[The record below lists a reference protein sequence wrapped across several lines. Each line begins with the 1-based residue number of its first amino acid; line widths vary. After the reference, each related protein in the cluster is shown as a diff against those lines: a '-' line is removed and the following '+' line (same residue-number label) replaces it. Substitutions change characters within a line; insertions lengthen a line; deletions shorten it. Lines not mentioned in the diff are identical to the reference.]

1 MAAERT
7 PDSVGIA
14 LDCPTVARA
23 PGRSRK
29 PHRATKPQLL
39 NRAQLDGRTNAA
51 KTFDAIARAI
61 ALDLGGEAA
70 LSTVQKHLVEAF
82 AGVAITVNDM
92 NARMALGQEVDV
104 LQQSQAISTLVRLA
118 SRIGVRRIAKD
129 VTRPN
134 VSEYLE
140 QRAKQREVAP

>member
-1 MAAERT
+1 MAAQHI

-14 LDCPTVARA
+14 LDCPTATRA

-29 PHRATKPQLL
+29 LHRATKPQLL

-140 QRAKQREVAP
+140 HRAKQRDVAP

>member
-1 MAAERT
+1 
-7 PDSVGIA
+7 VN
-14 LDCPTVARA
+14 
-23 PGRSRK
+23 GRRK
-29 PHRATKPQLL
+29 RHRGPTKPQLL
-39 NRAQLDGRTNAA
+39 SRAQLDGRTNAA

-118 SRIGVRRIAKD
+118 SRIGVRRITKD
-129 VTRPN
+129 GTRPN

-140 QRAKQREVAP
+140 HRAKQREVAP